1 MLIQRASVVYQLGR
15 RPEVGG
21 QIADQRSQGVSPC
34 IHPPLPEERPEGLL
48 GCLVRGKTTPF
59 VIAGLERMASVA
71 QVSLRLP
78 QPVHVSVA
86 HRVPRLSGRT

>member
-48 GCLVRGKTTPF
+48 SCLVRGETAPLIVADPKR
-59 VIAGLERMASVA
+59 VAGMA
-71 QVSLRLP
+71 
-78 QPVHVSVA
+78 
-86 HRVPRLSGRT
+86 